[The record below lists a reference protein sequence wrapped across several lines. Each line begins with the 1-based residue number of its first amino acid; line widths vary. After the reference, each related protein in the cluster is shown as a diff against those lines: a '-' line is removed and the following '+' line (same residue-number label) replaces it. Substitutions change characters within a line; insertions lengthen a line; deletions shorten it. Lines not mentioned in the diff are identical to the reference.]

1 MRIFMHF
8 LDFDASEQT
17 AGGKGAPRGAP
28 ATLDRFFFTPHQSS
42 VDWGTAGG
50 TRRVSAVSGVVA
62 ALAKPK
68 TSA

>member
-28 ATLDRFFFTPHQSS
+28 ATLDR
-42 VDWGTAGG
+42 WGVSETGG
-50 TRRVSAVSGVVA
+50 RLEEPGESLQC
-62 ALAKPK
+62 LA
-68 TSA
+68 

>member
-28 ATLDRFFFTPHQSS
+28 ATLDRFFLRPISLVST
-42 VDWGTAGG
+42 GG
-50 TRRVSAVSGVVA
+50 RLEEPGESLQC
-62 ALAKPK
+62 LA
-68 TSA
+68 